1 MNLPLEQSRPHFNG
15 ILLKL
20 RFRRENRANASVTQA
35 KGAVARVVDVA
46 SRSLLLTDMYSY
58 ISVRVFLYSGN
69 RFDSNNRPPRLRCL
83 VSLFIELKCNRPGFR
98 PFPATGTS

>member
-35 KGAVARVVDVA
+35 KGAVCIYMG
-46 SRSLLLTDMYSY
+46 LTDCTYQRDLATSRVT
-58 ISVRVFLYSGN
+58 VRG
-69 RFDSNNRPPRLRCL
+69 
-83 VSLFIELKCNRPGFR
+83 SL
-98 PFPATGTS
+98 

>member
-35 KGAVARVVDVA
+35 KGAVGSYLFMSKSTHQSPFFFDFR
-46 SRSLLLTDMYSY
+46 LTGLETQSTRLCNKNYQN
-58 ISVRVFLYSGN
+58 VQFL
-69 RFDSNNRPPRLRCL
+69 D
-83 VSLFIELKCNRPGFR
+83 I
-98 PFPATGTS
+98 

>member
-35 KGAVARVVDVA
+35 KGAVTVQTLFRWKELTTQERGR
-46 SRSLLLTDMYSY
+46 SRACLCLT
-58 ISVRVFLYSGN
+58 N
-69 RFDSNNRPPRLRCL
+69 FDKFFMNPL
-83 VSLFIELKCNRPGFR
+83 G
-98 PFPATGTS
+98 